1 MIDRDKAYGVS
12 SKYNGRFWDHDVY
25 GPFHSDEEAT
35 RWLHHQEGGFREREL
50 MNKSAAI
57 KLAGEG
63 KFKWAKENLEYF
75 LKEVET
81 R

>member
-50 MNKSAAI
+50 MNKSKAI
-57 KLAGEG
+57 SLAGEG
-63 KFKWAKENLEYF
+63 KVRWAAENLNYF
-75 LKEVET
+75 LKEIET